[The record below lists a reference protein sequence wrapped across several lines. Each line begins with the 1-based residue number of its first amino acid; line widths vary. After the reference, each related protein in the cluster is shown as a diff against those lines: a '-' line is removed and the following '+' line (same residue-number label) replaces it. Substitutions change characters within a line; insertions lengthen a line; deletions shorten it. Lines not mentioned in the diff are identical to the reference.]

1 MIKLQAKIGMP
12 KQIYTTYIASQTI
25 TEIHWDLGGFD
36 TVDRFSHELSIE
48 SNEFPMKFQV
58 TSVVVVALVGMFFSG
73 AWSH

>member
-12 KQIYTTYIASQTI
+12 IQDTTYTASQTI

-48 SNEFPMKFQV
+48 SNAFPMKFQV
-58 TSVVVVALVGMFFSG
+58 TSVVVVALVGMFFLVG